1 MSYEILINLLNDMA
15 ADFMFLDGTEIDV
28 PAAGKFMNHLD
39 KIAGKVEEAN
49 VGYVRE
55 VIAGLNSLLTK
66 IIFDDLQDQDKGAGL
81 SALGEGISLL
91 QSIAE
96 GYTNSGRYDG
106 NIHHFAKKISALT
119 GVPVVKTEDGSG
131 SPVSSDALET
141 DAVQIGGTA
150 GAGKKSVEKAA
161 IPATEEN
168 QEQDQSLLKD
178 FIAEGLEYIE
188 QIEVNILNLEK
199 NPEDKEY
206 INAIFRPFH
215 SIKGVASFLNLDQI
229 RDLAHN
235 LENLLDKAR
244 EGELEIRP
252 PVIDVVLDGADAL
265 KALIGQ
271 VRDKLEGKAGEP
283 INLDIPSLV
292 ERIKF
297 VEKGGEGPSR
307 IKKIGEILLESGNI
321 SQDTLEEGLKI
332 VETNPEKKLGE
343 TLISEGKVT
352 TKQVSQALRKQ
363 VEQVTDMSNI
373 RVDTRKL
380 DDLID
385 MVGELVINQSMVQE
399 DLKKQVNADRNLI
412 RDMAQLF
419 RITSGLQ
426 GISTRLRMVPIKQTF
441 QRMSRLVRDL
451 AKNSGKVVN
460 VELVGEET
468 EMDRNMVDEIYNPL
482 VHMIRNSVDHGIGM
496 PKERINDG
504 KPEGGLICLKAYHRG
519 GSVVIEISDDGKGL
533 NKDKILGKALKNGLV
548 ASGEGLSDQD
558 IYRMIFL
565 PGLSTAE
572 KVTDVSGRGVGMD
585 VVRQAVEKLRGKI
598 SIDSVPGKGTTFA
611 AAFPLTMAI
620 IDGMIVKVGPEYYII
635 PTMAIRQALRP
646 RKEDYNNV
654 VGRGEMISVMGKL
667 LPLVRMYSLFGIK
680 GTPCGKVS
688 PKCNPWDAIVVV
700 VEGENRSKCLLVDE
714 IIGKAE
720 VVIKSLGN
728 GIGQVKGV
736 SGGAIMGDGRI
747 GLILDPEGVF
757 ELSETVVQTY

>member
-1 MSYEILINLLNDMA
+1 MSYETLINLLNEMA
-15 ADFMFLDGTEIDV
+15 ADFMFLNGAEIDV

-39 KIAGKVEEAN
+39 RIAGKAAEAN

-55 VIAGLNSLLTK
+55 VTTGLNILLEK
-66 IIFDDLQDQDKGAGL
+66 IIFDTLQDKGAGL
-81 SALGEGISLL
+81 SALGEGIALL
-91 QSIAE
+91 QSIVD

-106 NIHHFAKKISALT
+106 NIHNFAEKISSLA
-119 GVPVVKTEDGSG
+119 GVPVLKVEDASG
-131 SPVSSDALET
+131 FPASSDPLEIS
-141 DAVQIGGTA
+141 AVQTEG
-150 GAGKKSVEKAA
+150 GAGEGENSVEKAN
-161 IPATEEN
+161 IPAAAEN
-168 QEQDQSLLKD
+168 QIQDESLLRD

-188 QIEVNILNLEK
+188 EIETNILNLEK
-199 NPEDKEY
+199 NPEDKDY

-244 EGELEIRP
+244 NGELEIRP

-271 VRDKLEGKAGEP
+271 VRDKLEGKVGEP
-283 INLDIPSLV
+283 FNLDIPSLV
-292 ERIKF
+292 ERIKI
-297 VEKGGEGPSR
+297 VEKGGEEPPR
-307 IKKIGEILLESGNI
+307 IKKIGEILLENGNI
-321 SQDTLEEGLKI
+321 TRDTLEDGLKI
-332 VETNPEKKLGE
+332 AETNPEKKLGE

-363 VEQVTDMSNI
+363 AEQVTDMSNI
-373 RVDTRKL
+373 RVDTGKL

-399 DLKKQVNADRNLI
+399 DLKKQVNADRNLV
-412 RDMAQLF
+412 RDMSQLF

-426 GISTRLRMVPIKQTF
+426 GISTSLRMVPIKQTF

-460 VELVGEET
+460 VELLGEET
-468 EMDRNMVDEIYNPL
+468 EIDRNMVDEIYNPL
-482 VHMIRNSVDHGIGM
+482 VHMVRNSVDHGLEK
-496 PKERINDG
+496 PEDRINAG
-504 KPEGGLICLKAYHRG
+504 KPEGGLIRLKAYHRG

-533 NKDKILGKALKNGLV
+533 DKGKILGKAIKNGIV
-548 ASGEGLSDQD
+548 TTGEGLSEQD

-585 VVRQAVEKLRGKI
+585 VVRRAVEKLRGKI
-598 SIDSVPGKGTTFA
+598 EIDSVPGKGTTFSA
-611 AAFPLTMAI
+611 GFPLTMAI
-620 IDGMIVKVGPEYYII
+620 IDGMIVKVGSQYYIL
-635 PTMAIRQALRP
+635 PTTAIRQALRP

-654 VGRGEMISVMGKL
+654 VGRGEMISIMGKL
-667 LPLVRMYSLFGIK
+667 LPLVRMYSLFGI
-680 GTPCGKVS
+680 S
-688 PKCNPWDAIVVV
+688 PERNNPWDAIVLV

-714 IIGKAE
+714 IIGKTE

-728 GIGQVKGV
+728 GLGPIKGV
-736 SGGAIMGDGRI
+736 SGGAILGDGRI

-757 ELSETVVQTY
+757 ELSETVVQ